1 MTTPWLG
8 HENLCPSQWRKPC
21 SCPCPS
27 CDEPLDAPAP
37 DGCSRKAWHQASLQ
51 AELDRLERADPAVAK
66 ASAGLAAVYR
76 NVGGSLPLA
85 QIRDIYD
92 LDRPYETSLDE
103 DERRGH

>member
-8 HENLCPSQWRKPC
+8 HEN
-21 SCPCPS
+21 
-27 CDEPLDAPAP
+27 
-37 DGCSRKAWHQASLQ
+37 GCSVQWGPICTCGPEDVDLSETPPEPRLQ
-51 AELDRLERADPAVAK
+51 DELDRLERDDSAVAK
-66 ASAGLAAVYR
+66 ASAGLDAVYR